1 MQDGS
6 VPPGRRMADMS
17 ISKQLQ
23 HVVAQQS
30 VDSSVRASTPKRRH
44 ENSNLAVMNS
54 AAIAEELHSSPDG
67 LRLTPDSLR
76 RKQAF
81 MQRSQAGGARS
92 PLLQE
97 ARAPSPV
104 MNSAAIADELHSSSD
119 GLRLSPDLLR
129 RKQAFMQ
136 RSQAG
141 GARSPLSSN
150 TKETSLRETRA
161 MSPVMN
167 SAIMAEALHSNPDGM
182 RLSPDLLRRR
192 QAFMQRS
199 QAGPRSPLSSNLNG
213 TAMSPAALRSTGLFS
228 EAAPMSV
235 VDI

>member
-1 MQDGS
+1 
-6 VPPGRRMADMS
+6 MADMS

-67 LRLTPDSLR
+67 LRLTPDS
-76 RKQAF
+76 
-81 MQRSQAGGARS
+81 
-92 PLLQE
+92 
-97 ARAPSPV
+97 
-104 MNSAAIADELHSSSD
+104 
-119 GLRLSPDLLR
+119 LR